1 MSDLDANIQEHYNRV
16 FKHNPNWEIISPC
29 LIGSGILQL
38 NEQTKLDC
46 IQLFNQYNQNI
57 KFFIPSSGS
66 GSRMF
71 SFLGEVENGF
81 NITNDQR
88 VALFFN
94 SIDKFAFWDLLPESV
109 KTDFRIQKNYISF
122 LHFLFSENGLNFKN
136 IPKGLIPFH
145 RYDDKILNPF
155 QEQVLQ
161 ALRMGSNYNSLH
173 FTIQDKFKNEINNS
187 INDVLKTG
195 LDVDIEYSVQ
205 SKDSDIPA
213 FNLNGAPVYNRNGQ
227 ILKMPAG
234 HGALLTNLNALK
246 EEIILVKNID
256 NVVHQNQIEDSISMW
271 KELVGL
277 MLYIK
282 TQAQK
287 VFENPTFEMF
297 FELNSKFQLLPEE
310 ECLKIKEASQ
320 IREIL
325 NKPFRVCGMVKNQG
339 EPGGGP
345 FWVNKEGKLSKQ
357 IVEKSQIPDNELN
370 RNIISLS
377 THFNPVIMVLSSVS
391 LGGEKLNLEQFADH
405 SNYLIVDKN
414 YEGQNIKFAELPGL
428 WNGGMANWNSVFVE
442 IPNSVFSPVK
452 SILDLLR
459 SDHIGN

>member
-16 FKHNPNWEIISPC
+16 FKHSPNWEIINPC
-29 LIGSGILQL
+29 LIGRGILQL
-38 NEQTKLDC
+38 NEEIKLDC

-57 KFFIPSSGS
+57 KFFIPASGS

-71 SFLGEVENGF
+71 SFLSEVENGF
-81 NITNDQR
+81 NNTNDQN

-94 SIDKFAFWDLLPESV
+94 SIEKFAFWDLLPEIV
-109 KTDFRIQKNYISF
+109 KTEFRTQKNYISF
-122 LHFLFSENGLNFKN
+122 LQFLFSENGLNFKN

-161 ALRMGSNYNSLH
+161 ALRMGNNYKSLH
-173 FTIQDKFKNEINNS
+173 FTIQDKFKNEINSS

-195 LDVDIEYSVQ
+195 LDAKIDYSVQ
-205 SKDSDIPA
+205 STDSDVTA
-213 FNLNGAPVYNRNGQ
+213 FSSNGSPVYNKNGQ
-227 ILKMPAG
+227 MLKMPAG

-277 MLYIK
+277 MLSIK
-282 TQAQK
+282 THAQK
-287 VFENPTFEMF
+287 VFENPTIEMF
-297 FELNSKFQLLPEE
+297 FELNRKFQLLPEE
-310 ECLKIKEASQ
+310 ECCLIEDANQ

-325 NKPFRVCGMVKNQG
+325 KRPFRICGMVKNQG

-345 FWVNKEGKLSKQ
+345 FWVKKDGKLSKQ
-357 IVEKSQIPDNELN
+357 IVEKSQIPDNESN
-370 RNIISLS
+370 RNIIALS
-377 THFNPVIMVLSSVS
+377 THFNPVIMVVSSVS
-391 LGGEKLNLEQFADH
+391 LGGEKLNLEEFADH

-414 YEGQNIKFAELPGL
+414 YGGQNIKFAELPGL
-428 WNGGMANWNSVFVE
+428 WNGGMANWNSIFVE
-442 IPNSVFSPVK
+442 IPDTVFSPVK

-459 SDHIGN
+459 SDHLGN